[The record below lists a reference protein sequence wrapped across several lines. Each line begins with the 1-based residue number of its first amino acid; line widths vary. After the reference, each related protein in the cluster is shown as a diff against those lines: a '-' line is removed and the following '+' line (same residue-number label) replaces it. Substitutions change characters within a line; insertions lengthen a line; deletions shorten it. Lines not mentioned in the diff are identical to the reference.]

1 MKLDE
6 LYLANDNAD
15 KFAISPETLQLFQ
28 GLQPNQPEAEEV
40 EEQEEDPDQPSQLE
54 DLGVGLVAGGQDFL
68 DDWIDLAQGIG
79 EFGYGALQSGIS
91 TIDPDVSITPNETL
105 KAVFDYDLPEVA
117 QPKTTAGQF
126 VRDAGSLLG
135 SIVGAG
141 KLLKVGNVFQGTTK
155 LARTGRFLAPGAI
168 ASAIGL
174 EPYEARLSNILDDY
188 PTLQNPITDLLRSD
202 SENSITEERVLSAIE
217 SIGLDAATF
226 GLFRLIAKPLAY
238 VLRREWRLNKAVA
251 EGATPEQINK
261 INEDSIVEITEVTEK
276 AKKTKAKP
284 KIEESTTFSTKELTS
299 MKEFFKNPQSIPPN
313 DTLFNT
319 TKFDSETTVSALE
332 KLKEEVPK
340 IVGRSR
346 KALSTTAEEAM
357 ATTNN
362 MLSDV
367 VKPGQV
373 VEFAQAVAKDTGKI
387 DESIIALKLMVE
399 NFRRSLTKQAESLT
413 HTTSPEVEAQF
424 MNNLSQWMELV
435 DNLKTGITGTARA
448 VSAGRIRIGE
458 AGGDPFKLQKML
470 KDEGLAGNAKA
481 IAERLTVFDKDP
493 SKFLKE
499 AYNYRKTGFFDVT
512 GEIFRGSILANV
524 KTNVTNLL
532 SGVSENLIYPLERYV
547 GNLVTPGEKASFRQ
561 LMTHYKGMVS
571 QFLPALKMARR
582 SLYHE
587 QNFLDPLATKI
598 DGLPRHM
605 ITAEKMGLKDSTVVG
620 ESVNFLGKVS
630 RMSLRLLGSEDE
642 FFKQLA
648 YRAKLYSES
657 SMAGVEQ
664 GLRGRELRKFID
676 NQIDSAFDPNT
687 GKALNESS
695 VQIARQVTFT
705 EDLARGTLPR
715 DMQIM
720 IGKHPILGMF
730 IPFIRTPTNLFIRG
744 YQRTP
749 MSLIMNRVPFY
760 GKKLRDIRETLIQGN
775 PEMKALLRGRMAL
788 GTMLYGTTLAVVLD
802 GKITGAGPA
811 NFNQKRRWI
820 EAGNQPYSIMVG
832 GEWIGYNRLDPLFL
846 PFTFVANMADNIK
859 YMPEEDA
866 DALIIYTVLAFQES
880 IVDKAY
886 FQGFTNL
893 LELLTLR
900 SYTDDIDADLWKTF
914 SRMGASFIPAFPTQI
929 RSMVT
934 GDNAFKEASSFYNQ
948 VMKRI
953 NPDAVPDLYS
963 EITGKVIEMPDGY
976 NTGIPVVKPLNDP
989 TMDELARLGQFLPRP
1004 SRHITDNIELDDA
1017 QFAELKRLTGTTKI
1031 NGVTL
1036 KQALDAIIRSP
1047 QYQAGYDPDERL
1059 VKGYADED
1067 RRLKQIKEI
1076 IAEYRSKAREL
1087 LEQTNLD
1094 FYIEVNKE
1102 RYNENKIKRGAKYS
1116 ELFEL
1121 D

>member
-6 LYLANDNAD
+6 LYLANNALD
-15 KFAISPETLQLFQ
+15 EDTINPALLQSIR
-28 GLQPNQPEAEEV
+28 GTNSSSEEV

-105 KAVFDYDLPEVA
+105 KAIFDYDLPEVA

-188 PTLQNPITDLLRSD
+188 PSLQNPITDLLRSD

-226 GLFRLIAKPLAY
+226 GLFRLIAKPLTY

-276 AKKTKAKP
+276 AKKTKPKP
-284 KIEESTTFSTKELTS
+284 KVEESTTFSTKELTT

-319 TKFDSETTVSALE
+319 TKFDSETTASTIE

-340 IVGRSR
+340 IVGRSK

-499 AYNYRKTGFFDVT
+499 AYNYRKTGFFDVA
-512 GEIFRGSILANV
+512 GEVFRGSILANV

-561 LMTHYKGMVS
+561 LMTHYKGMIS

-820 EAGNQPYSIMVG
+820 NAGNQPYSIKVG

-866 DALIIYTVLAFQES
+866 DALIIYSVLAFQES

-893 LELLTLR
+893 LELMTLR
-900 SYTDDIDADLWKTF
+900 SYTDDIDADMWKTF

-934 GDNAFKEASSFYNQ
+934 GDRAFKEANSFYNQ

-953 NPDAVPDLYS
+953 NPDAVPDLYD
-963 EITGKVIEMPDGY
+963 EITGEVIEMPSGY
-976 NTGIPVVKPLNDP
+976 NTGIPIVKPKNDP
-989 TMDELARLGQFLPRP
+989 TLNELARLGQFLPP
-1004 SRHITDNIELDDA
+1004 LSRNISDNIELDDS
-1017 QFAELKRLTGTTKI
+1017 QFSEWKRLMGNIKI
-1031 NGVTL
+1031 SGRTL
-1036 KQALDAIIRSP
+1036 KQTLDAIIRSP
-1047 QYQAGYDPDERL
+1047 GYQAGLDPDERL
-1059 VKGYADED
+1059 VQGYADED
-1067 RRLKQIKEI
+1067 PRLRQIKQVI
-1076 IAEYRSKAREL
+1076 SEYRNTSLDMLVQTDLDLFSK
-1087 LEQTNLD
+1087 
-1094 FYIEVNKE
+1094 FYKE
-1102 RYNENKIKRGAKYS
+1102 RYNENQIKRGAKYS

>member
-6 LYLANDNAD
+6 LYLANNALD
-15 KFAISPETLQLFQ
+15 EDTINPALLQSIR
-28 GLQPNQPEAEEV
+28 GTNSSSEEV

-105 KAVFDYDLPEVA
+105 KAIFDYDLPEVA

-188 PTLQNPITDLLRSD
+188 PSLQNPITNLLRSD

-226 GLFRLIAKPLAY
+226 GLFRLIAKPLTY

-276 AKKTKAKP
+276 AKKTKPKP
-284 KIEESTTFSTKELTS
+284 KVEESTTFSTKELTT

-319 TKFDSETTVSALE
+319 TKFDSETTASTIE

-340 IVGRSR
+340 IVGRSK

-499 AYNYRKTGFFDVT
+499 AYNYRKTGFFDVA
-512 GEIFRGSILANV
+512 GEVFRGSILANV

-561 LMTHYKGMVS
+561 LMTHYKGMIS

-730 IPFIRTPTNLFIRG
+730 IPFILTPTNLFIRG

-820 EAGNQPYSIMVG
+820 NAGNQPYSIKVG

-866 DALIIYTVLAFQES
+866 DALIIYSVLAFQES

-893 LELLTLR
+893 LELMTLR
-900 SYTDDIDADLWKTF
+900 SYTDDIDADMWKTF

-934 GDNAFKEASSFYNQ
+934 GDRAFKEANSFYNQ

-953 NPDAVPDLYS
+953 NPDAVPDLYD
-963 EITGKVIEMPDGY
+963 EITGEVIEMPSGY
-976 NTGIPVVKPLNDP
+976 NTGIPIVKPKNDP
-989 TMDELARLGQFLPRP
+989 TLNELARLGQFLPP
-1004 SRHITDNIELDDA
+1004 LSRNISDNIELDDS
-1017 QFAELKRLTGTTKI
+1017 QFSEWKRLMGNIKI
-1031 NGVTL
+1031 SGRTL
-1036 KQALDAIIRSP
+1036 KQTLDAIIRSP
-1047 QYQAGYDPDERL
+1047 GYQAGLDPDERL
-1059 VKGYADED
+1059 VQGYADED
-1067 RRLKQIKEI
+1067 PRLRQIKQVI
-1076 IAEYRSKAREL
+1076 SEYRNTSLDMLVQTDLDLFSK
-1087 LEQTNLD
+1087 
-1094 FYIEVNKE
+1094 FYKE
-1102 RYNENKIKRGAKYS
+1102 RYNENQIKRGAKYS